1 MLDIQLILVDIDG
14 TLLNDQNTVTP
25 QTIAAIAKLKQKN
38 IRFGIATG
46 RTPYAVKRLLKDWK
60 IKPYVDLILGFNG
73 ACFLDMHTLQM
84 HSFDMLD
91 GQCISQIFTDFAQY
105 DFNAGIYDKNTF
117 HVLKKDKMVM
127 QIAEKNKLQLIID
140 DLSQYQQK
148 QIEKM
153 LLIADPQ
160 EIDKMTVHYQTLKN
174 RNYKAVRSTRILLEF
189 LNPELSKS
197 KGIMHLCQ
205 TYHIDPSKVLT
216 FGDELND
223 YEMIRDYQGVAMAN
237 ANPKIKEVATYIT
250 RSNNDDGI
258 ACFINT
264 YICNENS
271 EDR

>member
-14 TLLNDQNTVTP
+14 TLLNDHNTVTP

-38 IRFGIATG
+38 ILFGIATG

-60 IKPYVDLILGFNG
+60 IEPYVDLILGFNG
-73 ACFLDMHTLQM
+73 ACFLDNHTQQM
-84 HSFDMLD
+84 YSFDLLD
-91 GQCISQIFTDFAQY
+91 GQYISEIFTDFAQY
-105 DFNAGIYDKNTF
+105 NFNAGIYDKNTF
-117 HVLKKDKMVM
+117 HVLRKDELVT

-140 DLSQYQQK
+140 DFSQYQQK

-153 LLIADPQ
+153 LMIAEPQ
-160 EIDKMTVHYQTLKN
+160 EIDKMAAHYQTLKN
-174 RNYKAVRSTRILLEF
+174 RHYKAVRSTRILLEF
-189 LNPELSKS
+189 LNPKLSKS

-205 TYHIDPSKVLT
+205 TYHIDSAKVLT

-223 YEMIRDYQGVAMAN
+223 YEMIRDFHGVAMAN
-237 ANPKIKEVATYIT
+237 ANPLIKDVAKYIT